1 MLCIKPCTALHIE
14 MGSDL
19 SGNSTPVQPRKVSAW
34 TVTVMN
40 WAFLLLEV
48 GGFMEAATFSS
59 LVMVPANLPVGQRQE
74 YYFGVL
80 SDP

>member
-1 MLCIKPCTALHIE
+1 MEGLGKLC
-14 MGSDL
+14 
-19 SGNSTPVQPRKVSAW
+19 PVFTGTFGECSSEAEVQFWMRY
-34 TVTVMN
+34 N
-40 WAFLLLEV
+40 IFLLLEV
-48 GGFMEAATFSS
+48 GGVMEAATFSS